1 MQKLNITKSISV
13 ACFDEKDY
21 ISQNQKIYDDI
32 KNILSSFDDDPLL
45 TEAKDY
51 VDNLNGDIFLTGKKV
66 DIFLLK
72 QNTQAVSFLIV
83 EDDELKTIWT
93 HFDFLKLG
101 YATILLR
108 AFAILQKSA
117 GKTKIKCKVDDKN
130 LVAENLF
137 DSFSKVENIV
147 VNKSNADNKT
157 KIEYSFDFEN
167 IDEQKLLKDVQQF
180 AI

>member
-1 MQKLNITKSISV
+1 M
-13 ACFDEKDY
+13 
-21 ISQNQKIYDDI
+21 
-32 KNILSSFDDDPLL
+32 
-45 TEAKDY
+45 
-51 VDNLNGDIFLTGKKV
+51 
-66 DIFLLK
+66 
-72 QNTQAVSFLIV
+72 IV
-83 EDDELKTIWT
+83 EDDELKAVWT

-117 GKTKIKCKVDDKN
+117 GKTKMQCEIDDSN
-130 LVAENLF
+130 LVAQNLF
-137 DSFSKVENIV
+137 ESFSKVENIV
-147 VNKSNADNKT
+147 VNKSNANNKN